1 MRDSDNNSELDFERI
16 TVLFSN
22 AFTAQ
27 LGFALS
33 VLFIYFIIYEYSSP
47 NAALYWVIAV
57 IIISLPRFILSIIF
71 KRRLENQKITPDN
84 IRPWENYYILSFI
97 FPYLCLAAALFFP
110 YQENVLASVLFCA
123 VVFTFLIS
131 GGILAHSTSKILV
144 LIYLNII
151 LLPLIIKLFLMQDIL
166 FTTLACYIFIAYFIL
181 TRMILKLNKLLIEN
195 IALKIENKN
204 QSLLDP
210 LTKLC
215 NRRRLYLHI
224 EKLMPITRRSGEP
237 FSIIMLDI
245 DHFKQYNDTHGHSA
259 GDDLLVKVSK
269 YLLECSREQDLVVR
283 YGGEEFIV
291 VLPST
296 NIEQAK
302 VIAERI
308 HASIKENTDVT
319 ISAGLAIY
327 SDQMDFEKLVKQAD
341 KALYAAKEDGRN
353 RFIVAENV

>member
-1 MRDSDNNSELDFERI
+1 MKDSDSNSELDFERI

-33 VLFIYFIIYEYSSP
+33 VLFIYFIIYEYSSS

-71 KRRLENQKITPDN
+71 KSRLENQKITPDN

-97 FPYLCLAAALFFP
+97 FPFLCLAAALFIP

-123 VVFTFLIS
+123 VVFSFLIS
-131 GGILAHSTSKILV
+131 GGILAHSTSKVFV

-166 FTTLACYIFIAYFIL
+166 FTTLACYIFIAYIFL

-195 IALKIENKN
+195 ITLKIENKN

-210 LTKLC
+210 LTKLW

-224 EKLMPITRRSGEP
+224 EKLIPVSRRSGEP
-237 FSIIMLDI
+237 FCIIILDI
-245 DHFKQYNDTHGHSA
+245 DYFKQYNDTHGHSA
-259 GDDLLVKVSK
+259 GDDLLVEVAKIFVK
-269 YLLECSREQDLVVR
+269 CSREQDLIVR
-283 YGGEEFIV
+283 YGGEEFMV

-308 HASIKENTDVT
+308 RVTVKEETDVT
-319 ISAGLAIY
+319 ISGGLAVY
-327 SDQMDFEKLVKQAD
+327 SDRIDFDQLVIRAD
-341 KALYAAKEDGRN
+341 EALYQAKEDGRD
-353 RFIVAENV
+353 RYVMATAS